1 MSRFEPGPRF
11 DESVQLAA
19 QAGLEEVAEEGARRT
34 RLAVDDDTGHYRRSV
49 TVFDDSRGVGWQSDD
64 AGAVAIEYG
73 AVQAPAQAPIRRG
86 ASDVGGKFEPR

>member
-1 MSRFEPGPRF
+1 MSRFIPGPSF
-11 DESVQLAA
+11 HEIAEAA
-19 QAGLEEVAEEGARRT
+19 AHEGLLEVAAEGARRT
-34 RLAVDDDTGHYRRSV
+34 RLAIDDDTGHYRRSV
-49 TVFDDSRGVGWQSDD
+49 TVFDHSRGVGWQSDD

>member
-1 MSRFEPGPRF
+1 MSKFVPGPSF
-11 DESVQLAA
+11 DAIAQRAA
-19 QAGLEEVAEEGARRT
+19 QAGLAAVAEDGARRT
-34 RLAVDDDTGHYRRSV
+34 RLAIHHDTGHYARSV
-49 TVFDDSRGVGWQSDD
+49 SVFHDSRGTGWQTND